1 LSHRYSKIFTTDIGK
16 SLFFLNCYLIKII
29 MIVRSK
35 ISLRHRLTR
44 GASSMSFDSDLCV
57 SLILNASSSYTSIV
71 QLRTSKNGLIT
82 INSDDVHGRD
92 ICE

>member
-1 LSHRYSKIFTTDIGK
+1 
-16 SLFFLNCYLIKII
+16 
-29 MIVRSK
+29 
-35 ISLRHRLTR
+35 
-44 GASSMSFDSDLCV
+44 MSFDSDLCV